1 MDIRG
6 KNALVLGGFGLVGN
20 AVCRQLLAH
29 EPARLVVSSLR
40 KEEAEQAVAAL
51 KAEFPNSKTKFFST
65 WGDIFLRAEWQ
76 AGKDSSRAA
85 IMADAAKR
93 KRLVGDIVDE
103 LNDEILEASL
113 LYQIIQGK
121 ATGLDGSPAQI
132 VVDCINTS
140 TAVAYQNIYATA
152 RRLEGLIADGRS
164 TADGIGD
171 TKWPEEVEQL
181 LAALYI
187 PQLVRHIQ
195 ILHESMLQADTQAY
209 VKVGTSGTGGM
220 GLNIPYTHGEEKP
233 SRVLMSKAALAG
245 AQTLLTFLMARTPG
259 GPEVVKE
266 IKPTALIA
274 WKEIG
279 YGPIRRGGQDFLLY
293 DCPPDKALPLNADNL
308 KAHGEFGKQTGEK
321 LEAVFIN
328 TGENGLFAAGD
339 FAAITAY
346 GQMQFVTPEEIANN
360 VVREIM
366 GGNTGR
372 DVIGALDGSVMGP
385 TFRAGQL
392 RDAALERLRQLG
404 EEHGES
410 VAFEILGPP
419 RMSKLLYEAFMLKKA
434 YGNKMSAALKDK
446 PEQISA
452 KLEELVSKDAKLRQ
466 QIISIGLPI
475 VLADGKRILRG
486 PVLKSEDAE
495 HGWVDLTP
503 ANMAK
508 WVKRLQGISA
518 MVKEESAGESSSFYN
533 RTYPALRKWVDED
546 RFEIGEMVAWVS
558 INEDE
563 GRRGKD

>member
-6 KNALVLGGFGLVGN
+6 KSALVLGGFGLVGN
-20 AVCRQLLAH
+20 AVCRELLAH

-51 KAEFPNSKTKFFST
+51 KAEFPKSKTKFLST

-76 AGKDSSRAA
+76 AEKTSTRAE
-85 IMADAAKR
+85 IMTDPARR

-103 LNDEILEASL
+103 LTDEILEASL
-113 LYQIIQGK
+113 LYQTIQGK
-121 ATGLDGSPAQI
+121 AKGLDGAPAQI

-140 TAVAYQNIYATA
+140 TAVAYQNIYAWS
-152 RRLEGLIADGRS
+152 RKLQGLIAEGD
-164 TADGIGD
+164 GD
-171 TKWPEEVEQL
+171 TKWPEEVEHL

-195 ILHESMLQADTQAY
+195 MLHESMLRADTQAY

-266 IKPTALIA
+266 VKPTALIA

-308 KAHGEFGKQTGEK
+308 KSHGEFGKETGEK
-321 LEAVFIN
+321 LEAVYIN

-339 FAAITAY
+339 FAAITAF
-346 GQMQFVTPEEIANN
+346 GQMQFVTPEEIAHN
-360 VVREIM
+360 VVREIL

-385 TFRAGQL
+385 TFRAGHL

-404 EEHGES
+404 EQHGES

-419 RMSKLLYEAFMLKKA
+419 RMSKLLYEAFMLKQVYA
-434 YGNKMSAALKDK
+434 NQMSRALQDK
-446 PEQISA
+446 PEQMAA
-452 KLEELVSKDAKLRQ
+452 KLEELVTTDAKLRQ
-466 QIISIGLPI
+466 KIISIGLPI
-475 VLADGKRILRG
+475 LLADGKRILRG

-503 ANMAK
+503 ANMAR
-508 WVKRLQGISA
+508 WAKRLQGIIA
-518 MVKEESAGESSSFYN
+518 MIAEESGGESSSFYD
-533 RTYPALRKWVDED
+533 RGYPSLRKWVQDD

-563 GRRGKD
+563 GKRGKD

>member
-20 AVCRQLLAH
+20 AVCRELLAH

-51 KAEFPNSKTKFFST
+51 KAEFPKSKTKFFST

-76 AGKDSSRAA
+76 TQKDSSRAA
-85 IMADAAKR
+85 IMADPAKR
-93 KRLVGDIVDE
+93 KRLVGDVVDE

-121 ATGLDGSPAQI
+121 AKGLDGAPAQI
-132 VVDCINTS
+132 IVDCINTS
-140 TAVAYQNIYATA
+140 TAVAYQNIYAWA
-152 RRLEGLIADGRS
+152 RKLQGLIAEGN
-164 TADGIGD
+164 GG
-171 TKWPEEVEQL
+171 TKWPEEVEHL

-195 ILHESMLQADTQAY
+195 ILNESMLRADTQAY

-293 DCPPDKALPLNADNL
+293 DCPPDKALPIEDVGNL
-308 KAHGEFGKQTGEK
+308 KPQGEFGKPTGEK
-321 LEAVFIN
+321 LEAVYIN

-346 GQMQFVTPEEIANN
+346 GQMQFVTPEEIAHN

-385 TFRAGQL
+385 TFRAGAL

-404 EEHGES
+404 VEHGES

-419 RMSKLLYEAFMLKKA
+419 RMSKLLYESFLLKRA
-434 YGNKMSAALKDK
+434 YGNKVSNALKDK
-446 PEQISA
+446 PEQMSA
-452 KLEELVSKDAKLRQ
+452 KLESLVFSDSKLRQ

-475 VLADGKRILRG
+475 LLADGKRILRG

-503 ANMAK
+503 KNMAR
-508 WVKRLQGISA
+508 WVKRLKGITA
-518 MVKEESAGESSSFYN
+518 MIKEESSGESSSRFN
-533 RTYPALRKWVDED
+533 RTYPSLRQWLDED

-563 GRRGKD
+563 GLRGKD

>member
-6 KNALVLGGFGLVGN
+6 KNALVLGGFGLVGS
-20 AVCRQLLAH
+20 AVCRQLLVH
-29 EPARLVVSSLR
+29 EPARLVISSLR
-40 KEEAEQAVAAL
+40 REEAQQAVAEL
-51 KAEFPNSKTKFFST
+51 QAEFPNSPTRFYAA

-76 AGKDSSRAA
+76 AANLSRAA
-85 IMADAAKR
+85 VLADAAKR
-93 KRLVGDIVDE
+93 KRLVADVVDE
-103 LNDEILEASL
+103 LNDEVLQASL
-113 LYQIIQGK
+113 LYQLIQGT
-121 ATGLDGSPAQI
+121 APGLDAPAQI
-132 VVDCINTS
+132 IVDCINTS
-140 TAVAYQNIYATA
+140 TAVAYQNIYAWA
-152 RRLEGLIADGRS
+152 RKLEGLIA
-164 TADGIGD
+164 AGD
-171 TKWPEEVEQL
+171 TSTNWPDEVEHL

-195 ILHESMLQADTQAY
+195 ILHESMLLADTQAY

-266 IKPTALIA
+266 VKPTALIA
-274 WKEIG
+274 WKEIA

-293 DCPPDKALPLNADNL
+293 DCPPDQALPLSDANL
-308 KAHGEFGKQTGEK
+308 QPQGEFGKATGK
-321 LEAVFIN
+321 TLEAVYIN

-346 GQMQFVTPEEIANN
+346 GQMQFVTPEEIAHN

-372 DVIGALDGSVMGP
+372 DVIGALDGAVMGP
-385 TFRAGQL
+385 TFRAGTL

-419 RMSKLLYEAFMLKKA
+419 RMSKLLYESFLLKKL
-434 YGNKMSAALKDK
+434 YGTMSVALKDK
-446 PEQISA
+446 PEQMA
-452 KLEELVSKDAKLRQ
+452 KKAETLVSEDAALRQ

-475 VLADGKRILRG
+475 LLSDGKRILRG
-486 PVLKSEDAE
+486 PVVKSETAE
-495 HGWVDLTP
+495 QGWVDLTVE
-503 ANMAK
+503 NMAK
-508 WVKRLQGISA
+508 WHKRLEGITA
-518 MVKEESAGESSSFYN
+518 MLQREGAGDSSSQFN
-533 RTYPALRKWVDED
+533 RAYPTLRRWDAKDS
-546 RFEIGEMVAWVS
+546 FEIGEMVAWVS

-563 GRRGKD
+563 GRRGKE

>member
-6 KNALVLGGFGLVGN
+6 KNALVLGGFGLVGR
-20 AVCRQLLAH
+20 AVCRELLAH
-29 EPARLVVSSLR
+29 EPARLVVTSLH
-40 KEEAEQAVAAL
+40 KEEAEQAVAEL
-51 KAEFPNSKTKFFST
+51 KAEFPNSTTQFFAT

-76 AGKDSSRAA
+76 TDSPSRNT
-85 IMADAAKR
+85 IMGDAAKR
-93 KRLVGDIVDE
+93 KLLVGDIVGD
-103 LNDEILEASL
+103 LNEEILAASL
-113 LYQIIQGK
+113 LFQIIQGK

-132 VVDCINTS
+132 IVDCINTS
-140 TAVAYQNIYATA
+140 TAVAYQNIYAWA
-152 RRLEGLIADGRS
+152 AKLQGLIAAGN
-164 TADGIGD
+164 GG

-195 ILHESMLQADTQAY
+195 ILHDSMLRAKTQAY

-245 AQTLLTFLMARTPG
+245 AQTMLTFLMARTPG

-279 YGPIRRGGQDFLLY
+279 YGPIRRSGQDFLLF
-293 DCPPDKALPLNADNL
+293 DCPLEQAVSIADKANL
-308 KAHGEFGKQTGEK
+308 SPQGNFGSATGK
-321 LEAVFIN
+321 SLEAVYIN

-346 GQMQFVTPEEIANN
+346 GQMEFVTPEEIAHN
-360 VVREIM
+360 VVREIL

-372 DVIGALDGSVMGP
+372 DVIGALDGAVMGP
-385 TFRAGQL
+385 SFRAGTL

-404 EEHGES
+404 EQHGES

-419 RMSKLLYEAFMLKKA
+419 RMSKLLYEAFLLKKV
-434 YGNKMSAALKDK
+434 YTTMSAALKDT
-446 PEQISA
+446 PEQMSKRTA
-452 KLEELVSKDAKLRQ
+452 ELVSKDAALRQ
-466 QIISIGLPI
+466 QIISIGVPILLP
-475 VLADGKRILRG
+475 DGKRILRG
-486 PVLKSEDAE
+486 PLIKSENAFQ
-495 HGWVDLTP
+495 GWVDLTP
-503 ANMAK
+503 ENMAA
-508 WVKRLQGISA
+508 WTGRLKGMRA
-518 MVKEESAGESSSFYN
+518 MLKEESAGDSSSRYN
-533 RTYPALRKWVDED
+533 RGYPSLRTWAGDDK
-546 RFEIGEMVAWVS
+546 FYIGEMVAWIS

>member
-6 KNALVLGGFGLVGN
+6 KNALVLGGFGLVGS
-20 AVCRQLLAH
+20 AVCRQLLVH
-29 EPARLVVSSLR
+29 EPARLVISSLR
-40 KEEAEQAVAAL
+40 KEEAQQAVAEL
-51 KAEFPNSKTKFFST
+51 QAEFPNSSTQFFPA

-76 AGKDSSRAA
+76 ADNSTRTD
-85 IMADAAKR
+85 IMADPTKR

-103 LNDEILEASL
+103 LSDDVLHASL
-113 LYQIIQGK
+113 LYQLIQGS
-121 ATGLDGSPAQI
+121 APGLDGSPAQI
-132 VVDCINTS
+132 IVDCINTS

-152 RRLEGLIADGRS
+152 RKLQGRIAANDAA
-164 TADGIGD
+164 TN
-171 TKWPEEVEQL
+171 WPDEVEQL

-195 ILHESMLQADTQAY
+195 ILHESMLAADTQAY

-274 WKEIG
+274 WKEIS

-293 DCPPDKALPLNADNL
+293 DCPPDQALPLSDANL
-308 KAHGEFGKQTGEK
+308 QPQGEFGKATGK
-321 LEAVFIN
+321 TLEAVYIN

-346 GQMQFVTPEEIANN
+346 GQMQFVTPEEIAHN

-372 DVIGALDGSVMGP
+372 DIIGALDGAVMGP
-385 TFRAGQL
+385 TFRAGTL

-419 RMSKLLYEAFMLKKA
+419 RMSKLLYESFLLKKI
-434 YGNKMSAALKDK
+434 YGTMGAALQDQPKQMAEK
-446 PEQISA
+446 AQA
-452 KLEELVSKDAKLRQ
+452 LVSEDATLRQ

-475 VLADGKRILRG
+475 LMTDGKRILRG
-486 PVLKSEDAE
+486 PVMKSETAE
-495 HGWVDLTP
+495 QGWVDLTVE
-503 ANMAK
+503 NMTK
-508 WVKRLQGISA
+508 WKTRLEGITA
-518 MVKEESAGESSSFYN
+518 MLKKEGAGESSSRYN
-533 RTYPALRKWVDED
+533 RAYPTLRRWDAKDS
-546 RFEIGEMVAWVS
+546 FEIGEMVAWVS

-563 GRRGKD
+563 GRRGKE

>member
-6 KNALVLGGFGLVGN
+6 KNALVLGGFGLVGI
-20 AVCRQLLAH
+20 AVCRELLAH

-40 KEEAEQAVAAL
+40 KEEAEQAVAQL
-51 KAEFPNSKTKFFST
+51 KAEFPKSKTKFFST

-76 AGKDSSRAA
+76 ERGDSSRAA
-85 IMADAAKR
+85 IMADPARR
-93 KRLVGDIVDE
+93 KRLVGDVVDE
-103 LNDEILEASL
+103 LDDEILEASL
-113 LYQIIQGK
+113 LFQIIQGK
-121 ATGLDGSPAQI
+121 AKGLDGAPAGGFPAQI
-132 VVDCINTS
+132 IVDCINTS
-140 TAVAYQNIYATA
+140 TAVAYQNIYAWA
-152 RRLEGLIADGRS
+152 RKLQGLIAEGN
-164 TADGIGD
+164 GG
-171 TKWPEEVEQL
+171 TKWPEEVEHL

-195 ILHESMLQADTQAY
+195 ILNESMLRAGTQAY

-279 YGPIRRGGQDFLLY
+279 YGAIRRGGQDFMLY
-293 DCPPDKALPLNADNL
+293 DCPPDKALPLNAGNL
-308 KAHGEFGKQTGEK
+308 APHGEFGKQTGEK
-321 LEAVFIN
+321 LEAVYIN

-346 GQMQFVTPEEIANN
+346 GQMQFVTPEEIAHN

-372 DVIGALDGSVMGP
+372 DVIGALDGAVMGP

-404 EEHGES
+404 EKHGES

-419 RMSKLLYEAFMLKKA
+419 RMSKLLYEAFMLKQV
-434 YGNKMSAALKDK
+434 YDNKVSYALKDN
-446 PEQISA
+446 PEQMSA
-452 KLEELVSKDAKLRQ
+452 KLEALVTKDAKLRQ

-475 VLADGKRILRG
+475 LLADGKRILRG

-503 ANMAK
+503 ANMSK
-508 WVKRLQGISA
+508 WVKRLQGITA
-518 MVKEESAGESSSFYN
+518 MIKAESGGETSSFYN
-533 RTYPALRKWVDED
+533 RTYPSLRKWLDED
-546 RFEIGEMVAWVS
+546 RFEIGEMVAWIS
-558 INEDE
+558 INEDA
-563 GRRGKD
+563 GQRGKD

>member
-6 KNALVLGGFGLVGN
+6 KNALVLGGFGLVGS
-20 AVCRQLLAH
+20 AVCRELLAH
-29 EPARLVVSSLR
+29 EPARLVVSSLHR
-40 KEEAEQAVAAL
+40 EEADQAVAAL
-51 KAEFPNSKTKFFST
+51 KAEFPKSKTKFFST

-76 AGKDSSRAA
+76 EDKDSSRAA
-85 IMADAAKR
+85 IMAEPTKR
-93 KRLVGDIVDE
+93 RRLVADIVNE

-113 LYQIIQGK
+113 LYQIIQGRAK
-121 ATGLDGSPAQI
+121 GLDGSPAQI
-132 VVDCINTS
+132 IVDCINTS
-140 TAVAYQNIYATA
+140 TAVAYQNIYAWA
-152 RRLEGLIADGRS
+152 RKLEGLIAEGN
-164 TADGIGD
+164 GG
-171 TKWPEEVEQL
+171 TKWPEEVEHL

-195 ILHESMLQADTQAY
+195 ILNESMLRADTQAY

-220 GLNIPYTHGEEKP
+220 GLNIPYTHGEERP

-293 DCPPDKALPLNADNL
+293 DCPPDKALSLNADNL
-308 KAHGEFGKQTGEK
+308 KAQGDFGKQTGEK
-321 LEAVFIN
+321 LEAVYIN

-346 GQMQFVTPEEIANN
+346 GQMQFVTPEEIAHN
-360 VVREIM
+360 VVREIE

-385 TFRAGQL
+385 TFRAGHL

-404 EEHGES
+404 DQYGES

-419 RMSKLLYEAFMLKKA
+419 RMSKLLYEAFLLKQV
-434 YGNKMSAALKDK
+434 YGNKISATLKDK
-446 PEQISA
+446 PDQMAA
-452 KLEELVSKDAKLRQ
+452 KLEALITEDARLRQ

-475 VLADGKRILRG
+475 LLADGKHILRG

-495 HGWVDLTP
+495 HGWVDLT
-503 ANMAK
+503 AGNMTK
-508 WVKRLQGISA
+508 WHKRLDGITK
-518 MVKEESAGESSSFYN
+518 MLKEESGGETSSRFD
-533 RTYPALRKWVDED
+533 RAYPALRKWVMDD

-558 INEDE
+558 IHEDE

>member
-6 KNALVLGGFGLVGN
+6 KNALVLGGFGLVGR
-20 AVCRQLLAH
+20 AVCRELLAH
-29 EPARLVVSSLR
+29 EPARLVVSSLHQQ
-40 KEEAEQAVAAL
+40 EAEQAVAEL
-51 KAEFPNSKTKFFST
+51 KAEFPNSKTLFFAA

-76 AGKDSSRAA
+76 STSPSRAA
-85 IMADAAKR
+85 IMADPAKR
-93 KRLVGDIVDE
+93 RRLVADIVDDLSE
-103 LNDEILEASL
+103 EVLGASL
-113 LYQIIQGK
+113 LFQMIQGS
-121 ATGLDGSPAQI
+121 APGLDGSPAQI

-140 TAVAYQNIYATA
+140 TAVAYQNIYAWA
-152 RRLEGLIADGRS
+152 RKLQGLIATD
-164 TADGIGD
+164 DGD
-171 TKWPEEVEQL
+171 TKWPDEVEHL

-195 ILHESMLQADTQAY
+195 ILHEAMLRADTNAY

-266 IKPTALIA
+266 VKPTALIA

-279 YGPIRRGGQDFLLY
+279 FGPIRRGGQDFVLY
-293 DCPPDKALPLNADNL
+293 DCPPDQAVALSDAANL
-308 KAHGEFGKQTGEK
+308 APHGAFGDPTGK
-321 LEAVFIN
+321 TLEAVYIN

-339 FAAITAY
+339 FAAITAF
-346 GQMQFVTPEEIANN
+346 GQMEFVTPEEIGHN
-360 VVREIM
+360 VVREIL

-372 DVIGALDGSVMGP
+372 DIIGALDGAVMGP
-385 TFRAGQL
+385 TFRAGTL

-404 EEHGES
+404 DEHGES

-419 RMSKLLYEAFMLKKA
+419 RMSKLLYESFLLKQI
-434 YGNKMSAALKDK
+434 YPSLSAVLKDSA
-446 PEQISA
+446 EQISKKMEQLLTDRA
-452 KLEELVSKDAKLRQ
+452 DLRQ

-475 VLADGKRILRG
+475 LLSDGQRILRG
-486 PVLKSEDAE
+486 PVLKSETAE
-495 HGWVDLTP
+495 QGWVDLTP

-508 WVKRLQGISA
+508 WLERIKRIRA
-518 MVKEESAGESSSFYN
+518 MLKAEIEGESSSRFD
-533 RTYPALRKWVDED
+533 RVYPSLRKWVAADAFD
-546 RFEIGEMVAWVS
+546 IGEMTAWVS
-558 INEDE
+558 VNEDE

>member
-6 KNALVLGGFGLVGN
+6 KNALVLGGFGLVGRS
-20 AVCRQLLAH
+20 VCRELLTH
-29 EPARLVVSSLR
+29 QPALLVVSSLHR
-40 KEEAEQAVAAL
+40 EEAEQAVAEL
-51 KAEFPNSKTKFFST
+51 KAEFPKSPTKFLPA

-76 AGKDSSRAA
+76 ADSPSRAPSPTRAA

-93 KRLVGDIVDE
+93 KRLVADIVDDLGE
-103 LNDEILEASL
+103 DILAASL
-113 LYQIIQGK
+113 LFQFIQGT
-121 ATGLDGSPAQI
+121 ARGLDGAPAQI

-140 TAVAYQNIYATA
+140 TAVAYQNIYAWA
-152 RRLEGLIADGRS
+152 HKLQGLIAENN
-164 TADGIGD
+164 GD
-171 TKWPEEVEQL
+171 TKWPEEVEHL
-181 LAALYI
+181 LAALYV

-195 ILHESMLQADTQAY
+195 ILHEAMLRAGTQAY

-259 GPEVVKE
+259 GPTVVKE

-279 YGPIRRGGQDFLLY
+279 YGPIRRGGKNFDLY
-293 DCPPDKALPLNADNL
+293 DCPPGQALALNEANL
-308 KAHGEFGKQTGEK
+308 KPSGEFGKETGK
-321 LEAVFIN
+321 ALEAVYIN

-346 GQMQFVTPEEIANN
+346 GQMEFVTPEEIGHN
-360 VVREIM
+360 VVREIL

-372 DVIGALDGSVMGP
+372 DVIGALDGAVMGP
-385 TFRAGQL
+385 TFRAGTL

-419 RMSKLLYEAFMLKKA
+419 RMSKLLYESFLLKRV
-434 YGNKMSAALKDK
+434 YGTMSAALKDK

-452 KLEELVSKDAKLRQ
+452 KLEKLVGEDAPLRQ

-475 VLADGKRILRG
+475 LLADGKRILRG
-486 PVLKSEDAE
+486 PLLKSETAE
-495 HGWVDLTP
+495 QGWVDLTA
-503 ANMAK
+503 ANMGK
-508 WVKRLQGISA
+508 WKTRLEGIRA
-518 MVKEESAGESSSFYN
+518 MVATELAGESSSFYN
-533 RTYPALRKWVDED
+533 RSYPSLRKWAAED
-546 RFEIGEMVAWVS
+546 TFEIGEMTAWVS

>member
-6 KNALVLGGFGLVGN
+6 KNALVLGGFGLVGR
-20 AVCRQLLAH
+20 AVCRELLAH
-29 EPARLVVSSLR
+29 EPACLVVTSLR
-40 KEEAEQAVAAL
+40 KEEAEQAVAEL
-51 KAEFPNSKTKFFST
+51 KAEFPKSATQFFAT

-76 AGKDSSRAA
+76 TDNPSRNT
-85 IMADAAKR
+85 IMGDATKR
-93 KRLVGDIVDE
+93 KLLVEDVVGHLDE
-103 LNDEILEASL
+103 EMLEASL
-113 LYQIIQGK
+113 LFQIIQGK

-132 VVDCINTS
+132 IVDCINTS
-140 TAVAYQNIYATA
+140 TAVAYQDIYAWA
-152 RRLEGLIADGRS
+152 AKLQGLIASGN
-164 TADGIGD
+164 GG

-195 ILHESMLQADTQAY
+195 ILHESMLQAKTQAY

-245 AQTLLTFLMARTPG
+245 AQTMLTFLMARTPG

-279 YGPIRRGGQDFLLY
+279 YGPIRRGGQDFLLF
-293 DCPPDKALPLNADNL
+293 DCPPDKAVSIADKANLNPQGN
-308 KAHGEFGKQTGEK
+308 FGSATGK
-321 LEAVFIN
+321 SLEAVYIN

-346 GQMQFVTPEEIANN
+346 GQMEFVTPEEIAHN
-360 VVREIM
+360 VVREIL

-372 DVIGALDGSVMGP
+372 DVIGALDGAVMGP
-385 TFRAGQL
+385 TFRAGTL

-404 EEHGES
+404 EQHGES

-419 RMSKLLYEAFMLKKA
+419 RMSKLLYEAFLLKKV
-434 YGNKMSAALKDK
+434 YTTLSAALKDT
-446 PEQISA
+446 PEQMSKRTA
-452 KLEELVSKDAKLRQ
+452 ELVSKDAALRQ

-475 VLADGKRILRG
+475 LLPDGKRILRG
-486 PVLKSEDAE
+486 PLIKSEDAFQ
-495 HGWVDLTP
+495 GWVDLTP
-503 ANMAK
+503 ANMAA
-508 WVKRLQGISA
+508 WTKRLKGIRA
-518 MVKEESAGESSSFYN
+518 MLKEESAGDSSSRYN
-533 RTYPALRKWVDED
+533 RGYPSLRTWAADDKFD
-546 RFEIGEMVAWVS
+546 IGEMVAWIS
-558 INEDE
+558 INEEE

>member
-6 KNALVLGGFGLVGN
+6 KNALVLGGFGLVGS
-20 AVCRQLLAH
+20 AVCRELLAH
-29 EPARLVVSSLR
+29 EPARLVVTSLR
-40 KEEAEQAVAAL
+40 KAEAEQAVAEL
-51 KAEFPNSKTKFFST
+51 KAQFPKSKTRFFST

-76 AGKDSSRAA
+76 AKETNRAA
-85 IMADAAKR
+85 IMADPAR
-93 KRLVGDIVDE
+93 RRRLVADVVDE

-113 LYQIIQGK
+113 LYQTIMGT
-121 ATGLDGSPAQI
+121 ARGLDGAPAQI
-132 VVDCINTS
+132 IVDCINTS
-140 TAVAYQNIYATA
+140 TAVAYQNIYAWAKTLQK
-152 RRLEGLIADGRS
+152 RIAGEN
-164 TADGIGD
+164 GG
-171 TKWPEEVEQL
+171 TKWPEEVEHL

-195 ILHESMLQADTQAY
+195 ILHESMLRADTQAY

-293 DCPPDKALPLNADNL
+293 DCPPDKALPLAVDNL
-308 KAHGEFGKQTGEK
+308 KPEGEFGKPTGER
-321 LEAVFIN
+321 LEAVYIN

-346 GQMQFVTPEEIANN
+346 GQMQFVTPEEIAHN
-360 VVREIM
+360 VAREIL

-372 DVIGALDGSVMGP
+372 DVIGALDSSVMGP
-385 TFRAGQL
+385 TFRAGHL

-404 EEHGES
+404 DQYGES

-419 RMSKLLYEAFMLKKA
+419 RMSKLLYEAFLLKQA
-434 YGNKMSAALKDK
+434 YGNKISGALKDK
-446 PEQISA
+446 PAQMAA
-452 KLEELVSKDAKLRQ
+452 KLEKLISDDAKLRQ

-475 VLADGKRILRG
+475 LLRDGKHILRG
-486 PVLKSEDAE
+486 PVLKSEDA
-495 HGWVDLTP
+495 HQGWVDLTP

-508 WVKRLQGISA
+508 WMKRLEGISA
-518 MVKEESAGESSSFYN
+518 MIKEESSGESSSRYN
-533 RTYPALRKWVDED
+533 RSYPSLRKWLAED

-563 GRRGKD
+563 GLRGKD

>member
-1 MDIRG
+1 MDISG
-6 KNALVLGGFGLVGN
+6 KNVLVLGGFGLVGS
-20 AVCRQLLAH
+20 AVCRELLAH

-40 KEEAEQAVAAL
+40 KEEAEQAVAEL
-51 KAEFPNSKTKFFST
+51 KAEFPKSKTKFFST

-76 AGKDSSRAA
+76 DKETNRNA
-85 IMADAAKR
+85 IMQDPARR

-103 LNDEILEASL
+103 LTDEILQASL
-113 LYQIIQGK
+113 LYQVIQGK
-121 ATGLDGSPAQI
+121 AKGLDGSPAQI

-140 TAVAYQNIYATA
+140 TAVAYQNIYAWA
-152 RRLEGLIADGRS
+152 RKLEGLIAEGN
-164 TADGIGD
+164 GD
-171 TKWPEEVEQL
+171 TKWPEEVEHL

-195 ILHESMLQADTQAY
+195 ILHESLLRADAQAY
-209 VKVGTSGTGGM
+209 VKVGTAGTGGM
-220 GLNIPYTHGEEKP
+220 GLNIPYTHGEERP

-293 DCPPDKALPLNADNL
+293 DCPPDQALPVNKENL
-308 KAHGEFGKQTGEK
+308 KPNGDFGKATGGK
-321 LEAVFIN
+321 LEAVYIN

-346 GQMQFVTPEEIANN
+346 GQMQFVTPEEIAHN
-360 VVREIM
+360 VVREIT

-372 DVIGALDGSVMGP
+372 DVIGALDGAVMGP
-385 TFRAGQL
+385 TFRAGHL

-404 EEHGES
+404 DQYGES

-419 RMSKLLYEAFMLKKA
+419 RMSKLLYESFLLKQV
-434 YGNKMSAALKDK
+434 YGNKMSRALKDT
-446 PEQISA
+446 PEQMA
-452 KLEELVSKDAKLRQ
+452 TKLESLVFGDSKLRQ

-475 VLADGKRILRG
+475 LLADGKRILRG
-486 PVLKSEDAE
+486 PVVKSEDAH
-495 HGWVDLTP
+495 HGWVDLTVE
-503 ANMAK
+503 NMSR
-508 WVKRLQGISA
+508 WLIRLEGITS
-518 MVKEESAGESSSFYN
+518 MVKDQLAGETSSRFD
-533 RTYPALRKWVDED
+533 RGYPSLRRWVADD